1 MAFEWLC
8 HMPFP
13 GRGGLAFRLHYSAF
27 PRETGA
33 VLHQSKVF
41 PAGLCRIW
49 TLHSIQGWMMVP
61 RIESS
66 TPSTAAS
73 TSDGALLC
81 VTPRL
86 KGFTQENTRHWDT
99 ALESAPPHV
108 HHWSC
113 CCSPQY
119 RGQNPSLL
127 PPVLPQGAAAFQR
140 KAGQGVI

>member
-1 MAFEWLC
+1 
-8 HMPFP
+8 MPFP

-33 VLHQSKVF
+33 VLHQSEVF
-41 PAGLCRIW
+41 PAGLCPIW

-61 RIESS
+61 RIDFS

-86 KGFTQENTRHWDT
+86 KGFTQENTRHCDT
-99 ALESAPPHV
+99 ALESAPLVSITGPAAAPHSTEGRTPV
-108 HHWSC
+108 F
-113 CCSPQY
+113 
-119 RGQNPSLL
+119 SLL
-127 PPVLPQGAAAFQR
+127 SVPREQLPFKERPDRA
-140 KAGQGVI
+140 